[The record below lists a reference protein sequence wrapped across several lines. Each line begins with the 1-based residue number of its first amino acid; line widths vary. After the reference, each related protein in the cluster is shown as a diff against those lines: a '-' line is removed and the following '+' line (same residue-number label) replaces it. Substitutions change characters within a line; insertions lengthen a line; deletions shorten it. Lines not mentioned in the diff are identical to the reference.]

1 MCLESKI
8 ILQIIFVID
17 QVFKINV
24 DSQGF
29 YFLKGISLLSFM
41 VLVFNKML
49 FVTRTFFKE
58 RKSKFSFNQWVLLIQ
73 RFDFEY
79 RTLKELNHLKDDFS
93 SFHVIL
99 ILIFK
104 F

>member
-49 FVTRTFFKE
+49 FVTRTFKKKE
-58 RKSKFSFNQWVLLIQ
+58 NPSLVSISGCF
-73 RFDFEY
+73 
-79 RTLKELNHLKDDFS
+79 
-93 SFHVIL
+93 
-99 ILIFK
+99 
-104 F
+104 